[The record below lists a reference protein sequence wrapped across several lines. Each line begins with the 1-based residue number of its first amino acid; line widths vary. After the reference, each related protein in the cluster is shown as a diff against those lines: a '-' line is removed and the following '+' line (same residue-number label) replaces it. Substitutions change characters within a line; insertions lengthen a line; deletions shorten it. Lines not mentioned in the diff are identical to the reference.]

1 MGVKWEGWRED
12 GREKLSR
19 KILRLNR
26 IMQSH
31 IVSSHN

>member
-1 MGVKWEGWRED
+1 MGVSWEGWRDD

-19 KILRLNR
+19 KKLRLNR